1 MRLESV
7 TENVCQYHTVQKN
20 TEASSG
26 LEGQQSFKTST
37 SPCSYPGPA
46 DLRGQEREKREKRRE
61 GKRRRLGRGRSNG
74 LKVEAGSLEEER
86 CKKKHLASQE
96 KAETENSTC

>member
-46 DLRGQEREKREKRRE
+46 DLRGEEREKKERKEK
-61 GKRRRLGRGRSNG
+61 GG
-74 LKVEAGSLEEER
+74 
-86 CKKKHLASQE
+86 QE
-96 KAETENSTC
+96 KD